1 VAYKTVNPF
10 NGELVKSYPDLS
22 DADLQAALSRAE
34 NAYETEWSSKS
45 FAQRAAVV
53 KKAASILRSKLDEFA
68 HLVTLEMGK
77 LYAEAQGEVTLSA
90 DILDYYADNAERF
103 LAPERLTVAEGEAFV
118 ESDPIG
124 IIFGVEPWNFPYYQ
138 LARIIGPNLMAGNV
152 VMVKHASNV
161 PQCAAAFHQ
170 LFKDAGAPEG
180 VYTNLFVTKE
190 QITRIIADPRVK
202 GVALTGSEAAGA
214 IVASEAG
221 KALKKSTMELGGS
234 DALIVLEDADLD
246 KAVKWAVWGRMNNTG
261 QCCVAAKRI
270 IVVDKV
276 ADAFLTQFKAALAA
290 LQPGDPFDAK
300 TTLGPLCSE
309 GSLKGLLEQVDT
321 AVAHGAKAV
330 LGGKR
335 LDRPG
340 AFIEASI
347 LTNVK
352 PDNPAYKQEFF
363 GPVALFFPV
372 KNEDEAIKLAN
383 DSPYGLGGSVFTE
396 DIERGKRVA
405 RRIETGMVFIN
416 QATWTAPELP
426 FGGIKNSGYGHELSN
441 MGIQEFVNKKLVR
454 VSTSLPA

>member
-1 VAYKTVNPF
+1 
-10 NGELVKSYPDLS
+10 
-22 DADLQAALSRAE
+22 
-34 NAYETEWSSKS
+34 
-45 FAQRAAVV
+45 
-53 KKAASILRSKLDEFA
+53 
-68 HLVTLEMGK
+68 
-77 LYAEAQGEVTLSA
+77 
-90 DILDYYADNAERF
+90 
-103 LAPERLTVAEGEAFV
+103 
-118 ESDPIG
+118 
-124 IIFGVEPWNFPYYQ
+124 
-138 LARIIGPNLMAGNV
+138 
-152 VMVKHASNV
+152 
-161 PQCAAAFHQ
+161 
-170 LFKDAGAPEG
+170 
-180 VYTNLFVTKE
+180 
-190 QITRIIADPRVK
+190 
-202 GVALTGSEAAGA
+202 
-214 IVASEAG
+214 
-221 KALKKSTMELGGS
+221 
-234 DALIVLEDADLD
+234 
-246 KAVKWAVWGRMNNTG
+246 MNNTG

-270 IVVDKV
+270 IVVDKI
-276 ADAFLTQFKAALAA
+276 ADEFLKRFKAALER
-290 LQPGDPFDAK
+290 LEPGDPFDAK

-309 GSLKGLLEQVDT
+309 SALKGLLEQVDT

-335 LDRPG
+335 LDRTG

-347 LTNVK
+347 LTHIK

-454 VSTSLPA
+454 VSTALPA